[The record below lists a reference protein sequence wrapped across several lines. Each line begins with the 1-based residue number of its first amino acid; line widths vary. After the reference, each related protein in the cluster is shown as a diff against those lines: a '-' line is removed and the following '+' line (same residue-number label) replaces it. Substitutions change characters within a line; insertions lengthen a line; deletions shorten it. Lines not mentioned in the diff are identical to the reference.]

1 MIPCT
6 CNDTHIH
13 TQHQYMEEDWHLHP
27 DWLAAI
33 DKTAQCGMSCTGTT
47 VPGVDKGCTSPF
59 PSDESGKSAASMV
72 LDTDLDL
79 E

>member
-1 MIPCT
+1 MIPYT
-6 CNDTHIH
+6 CNDTHKR
-13 TQHQYMEEDWHLHP
+13 TQHQYMEEDWHPHP

-33 DKTAQCGMSCTGTT
+33 DKTAQCGMSCSGTT

-59 PSDESGKSAASMV
+59 PSDESVASMV
-72 LDTDLDL
+72 LGTDLGL